1 MRLDDFWGLRL
12 CRPSRE
18 HLMRK
23 CKYLIRR
30 HKFHELAK
38 ESPMRALT
46 FLQTDLAATVDHND
60 IEETTEFQL
69 LASTLFKDHDED
81 QEMADPDMG
90 ENFLQRST
98 LFDTLVSFFPEDMT
112 QPKGNLIDLIML

>member
-1 MRLDDFWGLRL
+1 
-12 CRPSRE
+12 
-18 HLMRK
+18 MRK

-60 IEETTEFQL
+60 IEETTEVWHKYIL
-69 LASTLFKDHDED
+69 SVCVKC
-81 QEMADPDMG
+81 G
-90 ENFLQRST
+90 
-98 LFDTLVSFFPEDMT
+98 V
-112 QPKGNLIDLIML
+112 I